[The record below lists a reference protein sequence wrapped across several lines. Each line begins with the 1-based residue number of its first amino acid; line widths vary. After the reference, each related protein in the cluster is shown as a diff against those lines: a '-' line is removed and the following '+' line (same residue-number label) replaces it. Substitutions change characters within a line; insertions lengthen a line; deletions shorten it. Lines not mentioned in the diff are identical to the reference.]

1 MADVA
6 LAGLRWAAS
15 PIINKLLADASTY
28 LGVDMARELQELETT
43 VLPHFDLVIEAAE
56 KSPHKDKLKAWL
68 QRLKDAFYDAEDL
81 LDEHEYNLLKRKDD
95 SSVGDDDAS
104 SIKSTILKP
113 FRATASR
120 VRNLLPENR
129 RLIRKLNE
137 LKDILL
143 KAKDFRELLGLP
155 AGNTC
160 AAGPVVA
167 TTVVPPTTSLQP
179 RKVFGRDMDRD
190 RIIDLLTKR
199 TAAGASSTNY
209 SGVAIVG
216 HGGAGKSTL
225 AQYAYNDG
233 RVKDHFDARM
243 WVCIS
248 RKLDVHRHTRELI
261 ESATNGEC
269 PRVENIDTLQCKLR
283 DTLQKSERF
292 LLVLD
297 DVWFEGSSNERE
309 WDQLLEPLVSQ
320 KEGSKVLVT
329 SRRDTFPAALHCEKV
344 VRLEDLKNAE
354 FLALFKHHA
363 FCGAEIGDQQLKVQ
377 LEEIGEKIAK
387 RLGKSPL
394 AAKVVGSNLS
404 RKKDVSS
411 WRDALGIENLSE
423 PRRALLWSYEKLDPV
438 LQRCFLYCSLFPKGH
453 TYDVN
458 QVVRLW
464 VAEGLVESCNHNR
477 SLEDVG
483 RDYINQLMSGSFFQP
498 VYVGKDNVTHAY
510 TMHDLLHDLAE
521 SLSRE
526 DSFILDD
533 DMAEIPLTVRHLSVR
548 VKSMLQHKQSICKLR
563 HLRTII
569 CLDPLV
575 DDISDLFH
583 VLLRNLKKLRVLLL
597 CFYNR
602 SKLPESVSE
611 LKHLRFLDLS
621 GTSISELPESLC
633 TLFHLQFISSDTKV
647 KYLPGQF
654 CNLRKLRRVQ
664 IYNEGVGTLS
674 IPNIGRLTSV
684 QRLGTFCV
692 KKQKGYELHQLR
704 NMNELHGSLCIT
716 NLEAVTGKEEAL
728 RAALHQKKHLKRLQL
743 VWIEENGS
751 REENTTH
758 LEILEGL
765 MPPPQLNELAIG
777 GYKSSSYPSWL
788 LDGSYFESL
797 ESFGLTECAVLEC
810 LPVNTGLFRNCRN
823 LELCKIPNLK
833 ILPCLPAGLEKLEIN
848 QCPLLMFISNEELQ
862 EHGQRENTIRTDHLA
877 SQLALL
883 WEVDSGSTIRS
894 ALSDEHSSMKQQLM
908 ALMDDD
914 VSEHLQT
921 IKSAVEEGRDK
932 VLTKENIINAW
943 ICCHEQR
950 IGLIYGQRIGLPLV
964 PPSGLTELDLSSC
977 SITDGALA
985 SCVGG
990 LTSLRR
996 LSLGQIMN
1004 LTALPSEEIFQHLNA
1019 LESVFIIGC
1028 WCLRSL
1034 GGLRAAASVSYL
1046 YLSSC
1051 PSLELARGA
1060 EYMPLSLTE
1069 LGINLC
1075 ILAADS
1081 LSASLP
1087 HLRYLQIHDSRS
1099 SASLS
1104 IGHLTS
1110 LVSLSI
1116 RGIQDLCFL
1125 EGLSSLQLLWVY
1137 LRDVPKLTA
1146 ECVSQFRVQRALTI
1160 GSSVLLSHML
1170 SSESFTVP
1178 ADLNLQ
1184 SWKDQ
1189 SFDFEESA
1197 KFSSVKELSLYACDM
1212 KSLPR
1217 NLNCLSSLK
1226 RLKIRSCPYI
1236 SSLPDLP
1243 CSLQH
1248 IAISGCKLLME
1259 SCRAPDGESWPKI
1272 AHIRW
1277 KDIRL

>member
-81 LDEHEYNLLKRKDD
+81 LDEHEYNLLKRKAKSGDD
-95 SSVGDDDAS
+95 SSVGDDDDAS

-120 VRNLLPENR
+120 ARNLLPENK

-143 KAKDFRELLGLP
+143 KAKGFRELLGLP
-155 AGNTC
+155 AGNNC

-167 TTVVPPTTSLQP
+167 TTIVPPTTSLQP
-179 RKVFGRDMDRD
+179 PKVFGRDMDRD

-209 SGVAIVG
+209 SCVAIVK

-225 AQYAYNDG
+225 AQYVYNDG
-233 RVKDHFDARM
+233 RVKDHFDVRM

-269 PRVENIDTLQCKLR
+269 PRVDNIDTLQCKLR

-297 DVWFEGSSNERE
+297 DVWFEGSNNERE
-309 WDQLLEPLVSQ
+309 WDLLLEPLVSQ
-320 KEGSKVLVT
+320 GEGSKVLIT
-329 SRRDTFPAALHCEKV
+329 SRRDTFPAALRCEEV
-344 VRLEDLKNAE
+344 VRLEDLENAE

-363 FCGAEIGDQQLKVQ
+363 FSGAEIGDQQLKMQ
-377 LEEIGEKIAK
+377 LEEIGKEIVK
-387 RLGKSPL
+387 RLGHSPL
-394 AAKVVGSNLS
+394 AAKVIGSRLS
-404 RKKDVSS
+404 RKKDVTS
-411 WRDALGIENLSE
+411 WRDVLGVKNLGE
-423 PRRALLWSYEKLDPV
+423 PMRALLWSYEKLNPR
-438 LQRCFLYCSLFPKGH
+438 LQRCFSYCSLFPKGH
-453 TYDVN
+453 RYYIYE
-458 QVVRLW
+458 VVHLL
-464 VAEGLVESCNHNR
+464 VAEGLVEKSCDPNR
-477 SLEDVG
+477 SIEDVG

-498 VYVGKDNVTHAY
+498 VYEGKEIDTYAY

-526 DSFILDD
+526 DCFRLDD
-533 DMAEIPLTVRHLSVR
+533 DKAEIPLTVRHLSVR
-548 VKSMLQHKQSICKLR
+548 VMSMIQHKQSICKLR

-575 DDISDLFH
+575 DD
-583 VLLRNLKKLRVLLL
+583 
-597 CFYNR
+597 
-602 SKLPESVSE
+602 
-611 LKHLRFLDLS
+611 
-621 GTSISELPESLC
+621 
-633 TLFHLQFISSDTKV
+633 FISSRIKGKD
-647 KYLPGQF
+647 LPGQF
-654 CNLRKLRRVQ
+654 CNLRKLRRLD
-664 IYNEGVGTLS
+664 IYGEGGTPS

-684 QRLGTFCV
+684 QGLDTFCV

-704 NMNELHGSLCIT
+704 NMNELRGSLLVT

-728 RAALHQKKHLKRLQL
+728 GAALHQKKHLGRLKL
-743 VWIEENGS
+743 VWTEENGS
-751 REENTTH
+751 REKDTTH
-758 LEILEGL
+758 LEILECL
-765 MPPPQLNELAIG
+765 MPPPELKTLKIE

-788 LDGSYFESL
+788 FDGSYFESL
-797 ESFGLTECAVLEC
+797 ESFELNNCAVLEG
-810 LPVNTGLFRNCRN
+810 LPVNSGLLRHCRN
-823 LELCKIPNLK
+823 LKLSKAPNLK
-833 ILPCLPAGLEKLEIN
+833 ILPCLPESLQTLEIR

-862 EHGQRENTIRTDHLA
+862 EHGQRENTMRRDHLA

-883 WEVDSGSTIRS
+883 WEVDSGSTIRRV
-894 ALSDEHSSMKQQLM
+894 LSDEHSSMKQQLM

-921 IKSAVEEGRDK
+921 IKNAVEEGRDK

-943 ICCHEQR
+943 LCCHEQR

-964 PPSGLTELDLSSC
+964 LPSGLSELDLSSC

-985 SCVGG
+985 SCLGG
-990 LTSLRR
+990 LTSLRS
-996 LSLGQIMN
+996 LSLKKIMN
-1004 LTALPSEEIFQHLNA
+1004 LTAFPSDEVFQHLTA
-1019 LESVFIIGC
+1019 LKSVSIKDC

-1034 GGLRAAASVSYL
+1034 GGLRVAVSVSSL
-1046 YLSSC
+1046 GLCSC
-1051 PSLELARGA
+1051 PSLELAQGA
-1060 EYMPLSLTE
+1060 EYMPLSLSY
-1069 LGINLC
+1069 LYIGSC

-1081 LSASLP
+1081 LGVSLP
-1087 HLRYLQIHDSRS
+1087 HLKDLYISNCRS
-1099 SASLS
+1099 FASLS

-1110 LVSLSI
+1110 LESLSI
-1116 RGIQDLCFL
+1116 LGIQDLCFL
-1125 EGLSSLQLLWVY
+1125 EGLSSLQFLEVY

-1146 ECVSQFRVQRALTI
+1146 ECISEFRVQRALSI

-1170 SSESFTVP
+1170 SSENFTVP
-1178 ADLNLQ
+1178 ADLTLQ
-1184 SWKDQ
+1184 CWKEQ
-1189 SFDFEESA
+1189 SFFFEESA
-1197 KFSSVKELSLYACDM
+1197 KFTSVEELSLIECEM

-1226 RLKIRSCPYI
+1226 RLYI
-1236 SSLPDLP
+1236 SCCPNITSLPDLP

-1248 IAISGCKLLME
+1248 ISIRDCELLTE

-1277 KDIRL
+1277 KQVR